1 MVLITIQFSYWL
13 LLAPVVAA
21 ITGWLI
27 HTVALYVL
35 FHKILPQK
43 KSSIALQLGKLAAKE
58 FSTLGSL
65 EEKIND
71 PKNLENVLPVIETH
85 IDRFLNE
92 KLKQEMP
99 MISMFIG
106 SKTTDKLKEVFMKEI
121 QLLFPQVISKFAGNL
136 TASLDIERM
145 IASKIDNTSTT
156 TIEKMA
162 RQHLASEIRTFRL
175 LGLITG
181 FIAGL
186 LALLI
191 TVATSWL

>member
-1 MVLITIQFSYWL
+1 MELITVQFNYWL
-13 LLAPVVAA
+13 LLSPVVAA
-21 ITGWLI
+21 IAGWFI
-27 HTVALYVL
+27 HTIVLYAL
-35 FHKILPQK
+35 FHKVLPQK
-43 KSSIALQLGKLAAKE
+43 NPSLALQLGKLAAKE
-58 FSTLGSL
+58 FGAMGNL

-145 IASKIDNTSTT
+145 IASKINDTNVA
-156 TIEKMA
+156 TIEKMVK
-162 RQHLASEIRTFRL
+162 QHLAAEIRAFRM
-175 LGLITG
+175 LGAITG

-191 TVATSWL
+191 TVVTSQM

>member
-21 ITGWLI
+21 IAGWLI

-43 KSSIALQLGKLAAKE
+43 KSSIAGQLGKLAAKE
-58 FSTLGSL
+58 FSSFGSL

-136 TASLDIERM
+136 TANLDIERM
-145 IASKIDNTSTT
+145 IASKINDTSTAT
-156 TIEKMA
+156 VEKMVK
-162 RQHLASEIRTFRL
+162 QHLASEIRTFKL
-175 LGLITG
+175 LGVVTG

-191 TVATSWL
+191 TVVVSWV

>member
-1 MVLITIQFSYWL
+1 EFNTI
-13 LLAPVVAA
+13 
-21 ITGWLI
+21 GN
-27 HTVALYVL
+27 
-35 FHKILPQK
+35 
-43 KSSIALQLGKLAAKE
+43 
-58 FSTLGSL
+58 L

-71 PKNLENVLPVIETH
+71 PRNLEAVLPVIETH

-136 TASLDIERM
+136 TANLDIERM
-145 IASKIDNTSTT
+145 IASKINDTT
-156 TIEKMA
+156 AETLEKMA
-162 RQHLASEIRTFRL
+162 RLHLATEIKAFRL
-175 LGLITG
+175 LGIITG
-181 FIAGL
+181 FVAGL

-191 TVATSWL
+191 TVATSYM